1 MGTGKGHQ
9 AGSRDG
15 GQGCGLPLVGWAWA
29 AQRTAGLHQVPDC
42 DVCPAGTPPKLHWE
56 GAGSACSHE
65 GPALCS
71 PGLWV
76 APAGRVPSPWWCWHL
91 RGTPAPR
98 MAPDGWGGWVG
109 AVLAPGSFSAVPPP
123 SVTPF
128 FATERC
134 SWSWLQVAS
143 RSCLAPFLAL
153 SLSRAGRG
161 FQGSE
166 CVGELGP
173 PCVSLAARR

>member
-1 MGTGKGHQ
+1 MVGRGVVCHLWAGPGLPSVQQGSTRFQTVTCAPRAPRPSCTGKGPALPAPTKAPPCALLACGWPQ
-9 AGSRDG
+9 LAGFPVPG
-15 GQGCGLPLVGWAWA
+15 GVGTSVAPRPLEWPRMGGVVGWG
-29 AQRTAGLHQVPDC
+29 Q
-42 DVCPAGTPPKLHWE
+42 
-56 GAGSACSHE
+56 S
-65 GPALCS
+65 
-71 PGLWV
+71 
-76 APAGRVPSPWWCWHL
+76 WHL
-91 RGTPAPR
+91 EAS
-98 MAPDGWGGWVG
+98 
-109 AVLAPGSFSAVPPP
+109 VLSHLLQP
-123 SVTPF
+123 VTPF